1 MEEVKRRSKCW
12 KSHKLGHFARD
23 CRASGPASSSSQGGG
38 KEHAAGTVAYEGQP
52 AGIPEHFICSA
63 GVWSPDHDDEH
74 AVCLVSSPGFAV
86 LDSGCGKTIVGE
98 QTLQDFLAIWKAYEL
113 EPPKEILEQN
123 AFRYGNG
130 EREISQRVIEMPVT
144 LANRRG
150 IVRAAVVKGSAPL
163 LLSRAALKT
172 LKANIDFENDQLT
185 LFGTKVPLL
194 VNDAGQYTVNVSKF
208 NPVDRSTSPMTTAPA
223 APCADPSH
231 DDEPET
237 AEPGVQTSTCESVQI
252 NRKRDKVKDYWEVRP
267 KDRVVIR
274 HHLKPRRARFTPCHT
289 QCPIDV
295 EDLMP
300 SRCTHVQ
307 LDHQPDVL
315 QFCDQW
321 TNPVDAHHVQ
331 SQGTWKGRTVF
342 AIHPSVDLSR
352 FETHAEQ
359 EVCLTQWTP
368 KQHRQLMSQIRQG
381 ETSNSDQKLHVVEV
395 FSPPR
400 FALECEKL
408 GYACVS
414 ADLCT
419 GWDFRKPA
427 DRQLMRDIVAKR
439 KPDLLMLCPPCT
451 WAGGWFHLN
460 RTHMTAEQVQEKT
473 LLTRLFINFCCQLI
487 QIQLKNGGRVVFE
500 HPRDSVAWNILTQR
514 FPRLLTVEV
523 DMRSYG
529 LAIPGGHLIRKP
541 TRLLVS
547 HADMQ
552 GLGKKCPGSENPKHR
567 IHQPIAGYV
576 SGIGR
581 VSTHA
586 GKYPAFVKAVLASVK
601 ELPDTPVLVCDV
613 AVEVECLAASR
624 VAELN
629 EADGEALK
637 RSLTKLHSNLGH
649 PPNQQ
654 LVRVLKHG
662 GAAIQMARTFSC
674 EQCASQVVPRA
685 ALPAQT
691 HRTTEFN
698 ALVGIDVKYLT
709 GWKANQRIP
718 ALNIVDYASSLQIM
732 VPLFQKENSTLIREA
747 FMERWVSWAGM
758 PAEVVCDPAK
768 PNVTD
773 ALTKPLEERGAAF
786 KMTAA
791 DAHWQLGKT
800 EVHGGWFDKIL
811 SKVITEQTPK
821 DQTEWIACVHAA
833 HCKNQLIQVYG
844 MTPSQFVF
852 GRNPRIPENLL
863 DEPLEVVP
871 ATSALYQDAVAKQV
885 SVRQSARRAVLE
897 LQDSKAL
904 RLALSARPRNTVP
917 VAPGQYVAY
926 WRTQKWVQGTLDKQG
941 KWHGPAVVLGHV
953 GRNVVIIHKRQIFR
967 CAPEQCRPATESEA
981 QLAQTPDLGL
991 AGIKNLIEKG
1001 AIDSKQYVDLVPEE
1015 YPTEQDSFMPR
1026 PVPMDTSNPV
1036 VADRESSGPQSLSDA
1051 VQRSSNE
1058 IDRVVTVPDEALPEG
1073 NPSNATTT
1081 DTAVQDGSPSDGPN
1095 PEAKSS
1101 KDSETYGPI
1110 RRRTTGK
1117 QGPMALYRPGR
1128 MTEEDFSEMMSEVVP
1143 DLINRLLDDS
1153 AQSSSSSSGIK
1164 RSAEDGQPE
1173 GASEAKTSRT
1183 KSPSRESPGDEELLV
1198 ENEGV
1203 TFACDEIAILSVQ
1216 HETLP
1221 VENLTKDEK
1230 IELANRWKD
1239 GEAVESLVASYIQKK
1254 MAKEIRC
1261 TGNPPELQRKVDEA
1275 KLLEWN
1281 TITAKHAARLV
1292 LGPEAQHVHNRLS
1305 HRIMGSR
1312 YVMTIKQEDDAPERV
1327 KARWCLQGHLDPDL
1341 SSKAVHGDLQSP
1353 TLSQVARHMI
1363 FQLIASNKW
1372 RLKLGDI
1379 KGAFLSAGD
1388 LPEKYRPLYARLPSG
1403 GIPGVPDDALIE
1415 VVGHV
1420 YGLNDSPSAWF
1431 KKLSSVLIE
1440 AGFEKSRYDSCLFY
1454 MRDKGE
1460 LTGIYGVHVDDC
1472 ATGGHGTKYEQAL
1485 KEVQSKFEFRKWRDG
1500 QQGGDFCGAS
1510 YIQDPYTLEVLRA
1523 SSFKS

>member
-1 MEEVKRRSKCW
+1 MEHLTPEQYQCENGEKVIFDLLDQRWPQKDRTDEIGESIAEIFAMKGKDNETLRQWSARAQEAFDRCKRKCGVDFPPEVRGYVLLQCSGLSEQERAVVLARAQGNLKFDEVSQSMRSCFPDMVINRKRSTAAAHLVEDFEVISESPEPVAWGFDDVELLLAEHGLQDDDADALGATEEWEEAEAAEILAASWKGKRAELSKLQKARKFTQAADHRRAFRVEVEEVKRRSKCW
-12 KSHKLGHFARD
+12 KCHKIGHFARD

-38 KEHAAGTVAYEGQP
+38 KEHAAGTVAYEGQS
-52 AGIPEHFICSA
+52 AGIPEHFICS

-194 VNDAGQYTVNVSKF
+194 VNDARQYTVNVSKF

-419 GWDFRKPA
+419 GWDFRRPA

-500 HPRDSVAWNILTQR
+500 HPRDSVAWSILTQR
-514 FPRLLTVEV
+514 FPQLLIVEV
-523 DMRSYG
+523 DMCSYG

-552 GLGKKCPGSENPKHR
+552 SLGKKCPGSENPKHR

-586 GKYPAFVKAVLASVK
+586 GKYPAAFVKAVLASVK

-662 GAAIQMARTFSC
+662 GANEAAIQMARAFSC

-709 GWKANQRIP
+709 GWKANQRVP

-863 DEPLEVVP
+863 DEPLEVP
-871 ATSALYQDAVAKQV
+871 CWNFRTP
-885 SVRQSARRAVLE
+885 RRC
-897 LQDSKAL
+897 DW
-904 RLALSARPRNTVP
+904 LSLHDHVT
-917 VAPGQYVAY
+917 QY
-926 WRTQKWVQGTLDKQG
+926 L
-941 KWHGPAVVLGHV
+941 L
-953 GRNVVIIHKRQIFR
+953 
-967 CAPEQCRPATESEA
+967 
-981 QLAQTPDLGL
+981 
-991 AGIKNLIEKG
+991 
-1001 AIDSKQYVDLVPEE
+1001 
-1015 YPTEQDSFMPR
+1015 
-1026 PVPMDTSNPV
+1026 
-1036 VADRESSGPQSLSDA
+1036 
-1051 VQRSSNE
+1051 
-1058 IDRVVTVPDEALPEG
+1058 
-1073 NPSNATTT
+1073 
-1081 DTAVQDGSPSDGPN
+1081 
-1095 PEAKSS
+1095 
-1101 KDSETYGPI
+1101 
-1110 RRRTTGK
+1110 
-1117 QGPMALYRPGR
+1117 
-1128 MTEEDFSEMMSEVVP
+1128 
-1143 DLINRLLDDS
+1143 LLD
-1153 AQSSSSSSGIK
+1153 
-1164 RSAEDGQPE
+1164 
-1173 GASEAKTSRT
+1173 
-1183 KSPSRESPGDEELLV
+1183 
-1198 ENEGV
+1198 NMW
-1203 TFACDEIAILSVQ
+1203 
-1216 HETLP
+1216 H
-1221 VENLTKDEK
+1221 
-1230 IELANRWKD
+1230 
-1239 GEAVESLVASYIQKK
+1239 
-1254 MAKEIRC
+1254 
-1261 TGNPPELQRKVDEA
+1261 TG
-1275 KLLEWN
+1275 
-1281 TITAKHAARLV
+1281 
-1292 LGPEAQHVHNRLS
+1292 
-1305 HRIMGSR
+1305 
-1312 YVMTIKQEDDAPERV
+1312 
-1327 KARWCLQGHLDPDL
+1327 
-1341 SSKAVHGDLQSP
+1341 
-1353 TLSQVARHMI
+1353 
-1363 FQLIASNKW
+1363 
-1372 RLKLGDI
+1372 
-1379 KGAFLSAGD
+1379 
-1388 LPEKYRPLYARLPSG
+1388 
-1403 GIPGVPDDALIE
+1403 
-1415 VVGHV
+1415 
-1420 YGLNDSPSAWF
+1420 
-1431 KKLSSVLIE
+1431 
-1440 AGFEKSRYDSCLFY
+1440 
-1454 MRDKGE
+1454 
-1460 LTGIYGVHVDDC
+1460 
-1472 ATGGHGTKYEQAL
+1472 
-1485 KEVQSKFEFRKWRDG
+1485 
-1500 QQGGDFCGAS
+1500 
-1510 YIQDPYTLEVLRA
+1510 VLRNG
-1523 SSFKS
+1523 FKVLWINKENGMVQP